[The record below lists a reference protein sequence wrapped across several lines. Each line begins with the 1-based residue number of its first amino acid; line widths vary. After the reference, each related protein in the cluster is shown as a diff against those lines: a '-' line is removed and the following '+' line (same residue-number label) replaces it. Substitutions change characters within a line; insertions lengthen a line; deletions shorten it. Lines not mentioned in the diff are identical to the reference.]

1 MDAGQPLTVYGEG
14 TQTRS
19 FQYVT
24 DLVNGMITT
33 MEGEH
38 VGPFNI
44 GNPGEFTM
52 IELVRVLSPALGR
65 GEQLTPQA
73 SGPIFFDKFSWQI
86 PQPRSRDMHLCSP
99 PACRLTW

>member
-1 MDAGQPLTVYGEG
+1 MLFTAFMGVGKPLTVYGEG

-24 DLVNGMITT
+24 DLVNGMIMT
-33 MEGEH
+33 MEGDH

-52 IELVRVLSPALGR
+52 IELVRGSAVDRRGRQTCLGLTLWLMTFQQSPLLS
-65 GEQLTPQA
+65 
-73 SGPIFFDKFSWQI
+73 SH
-86 PQPRSRDMHLCSP
+86 HLYLLLPSS
-99 PACRLTW
+99 AG